1 MIHFIAKYEPSQNF
15 GEKEAKATKQL
26 DSIESRVIMNRMIPR
41 YPVA

>member
-26 DSIESRVIMNRMIPR
+26 DSIEAVLS
-41 YPVA
+41 